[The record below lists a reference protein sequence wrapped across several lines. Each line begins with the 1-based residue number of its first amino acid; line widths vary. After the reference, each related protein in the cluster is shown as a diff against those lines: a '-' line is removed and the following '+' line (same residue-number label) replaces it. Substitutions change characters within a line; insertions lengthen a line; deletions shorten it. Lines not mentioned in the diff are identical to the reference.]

1 MKIKKY
7 IQSAVFVVMVTLMAA
22 CGSQLDVKPVTSI
35 DASTA
40 LLTSNDV
47 KGALVGAYSN
57 MGANDLYSGG
67 IQVYSDLVAFANDF
81 EVFGTFQE
89 LTQMNNKV
97 ILTNN
102 ASVAAVWLEAYAT
115 INTVNEVLNA

>member
-1 MKIKKY
+1 MKMKKY
-7 IQSAVFVVMVTLMAA
+7 IQLAVLTTLVVFATGCAN
-22 CGSQLDVKPVTSI
+22 QLDVKPVASI
-35 DASTA
+35 DASAA
-40 LLTSNDV
+40 LLTSKDV